1 MIRIILTLAI
11 LLHAG
16 IAAADESAFP
26 FAVQKID
33 YETVDNEV
41 FFDATIEAVK
51 QATVSAQTGGRIEEI
66 FFDVDDYV
74 TKGDVILRFRDREQ
88 QARLT
93 TAQAGLQEAQA
104 RLQEA
109 EQEFARVEGIYA
121 KKLVAK
127 SALDTAAANLKAA
140 RAKMSAAASGLQEA
154 QEQLE
159 HTVVRAPYSGIVVK
173 RYVEPGEAA
182 NIGQPLMTGLSLDQ
196 LRAVV
201 NLPQQYVEAVRQ
213 NNKVRLRLSAEQDRV
228 FTPEHMVVFPFA
240 DSASHT
246 FRVRLDLPSGLQ
258 GLYPGMF
265 VKIGLVFGSERRLL
279 VPVEAVAY
287 RGEVV
292 AVYVVS
298 DQGGIRMRQVRLGRS
313 VDGRVTV
320 LSGLNAGE
328 RVALDP
334 VRAAIYLKER

>member
-1 MIRIILTLAI
+1 MIRIIITLAI
-11 LLHAG
+11 LWHAS
-16 IAAADESAFP
+16 ILAAGESLP
-26 FAVQKID
+26 FAVHKID
-33 YETVDNEV
+33 YVTVDHEV
-41 FFDATIEAVK
+41 FFDATIEAVR

-66 FFDVDDYV
+66 LFDVDDYV
-74 TKGDVILRFRDREQ
+74 TRGDVILRFRDREQ
-88 QARLT
+88 QARLK

-104 RLQEA
+104 RLQES

-140 RAKMSAAASGLQEA
+140 RAKVSAASSGLQEA

-173 RYVEPGEAA
+173 RFVEPGEMAST
-182 NIGQPLMTGLSLDQ
+182 GQPLMTGLSLDQ
-196 LRAVV
+196 LRAVL
-201 NLPQQYVEAVRQ
+201 NLPHQYLEAARQ
-213 NNKVRLRLSAEQDRV
+213 NKKVRLRLSGQQDTI
-228 FTPEHMVVFPFA
+228 FIPEHRVVFPFA

-246 FRVRLDLPSGLQ
+246 FRVRLELPSGIK

-265 VKIGLVFGSERRLL
+265 AKLGLVSGSERQLL

-292 AVYVVS
+292 AVYIVN
-298 DQGGIRMRQVRLGRS
+298 DQGDVRMRQVRLGRT
-313 VDGRVTV
+313 VDGQVTV
-320 LSGLNAGE
+320 LSGLHAGE
-328 RVALDP
+328 TIALDP
-334 VRAAIYLKER
+334 VRAAIYLKEH